1 MTNIVVMGECMVEF
15 SPTSQGYYK
24 NGFAG
29 DVYNTAV
36 YVKRLLADKAEVA
49 ILTAVGN
56 DNLSTKMLSAFEDEK
71 INTTF
76 VLQLKGRAPGAYLI
90 DISEAGERNFSY
102 WRDNSAAKST
112 MSMLDKKRQ
121 EQIIGN
127 TDVFYFSGISLAILN
142 KEDRELFWHMLLM
155 LKSAGKQIVFDSNYR
170 ERLWLCKGEAVEE
183 FEKAFAMS
191 DIVFAG
197 VEDLDLLL
205 GFKKA
210 EEISSYL
217 ASYSIDELIIKNG
230 EVNLLCIA
238 NQKSQWVDIVAV
250 DNVVDTTSAGDS
262 FNAGYLSARDNG
274 LSVIDAAKFACRIA
288 GFVIQQRGAIVDK
301 ELFSSFKQNELS
313 DIF

>member
-1 MTNIVVMGECMVEF
+1 MANIVVMGECMVEF

-36 YVKRLLADKAEVA
+36 YVKRLLADKADVA

-56 DNLSTKMLSAFEDEK
+56 DNLSTRMINAFEDEK
-71 INTTF
+71 INT
-76 VLQLKGRAPGAYLI
+76 VLIQQIADKVPGAYLI
-90 DISEAGERNFSY
+90 DISSTGERSFSY

-112 MSMLDKKRQ
+112 MSVLDKKLQ
-121 EQIIGN
+121 EQIVSN

-142 KEDRELFWHMLLM
+142 NSDRELLWQMLLA

-170 ERLWLCKGEAVEE
+170 EKLWLCKSEAVEE

-191 DIVFAG
+191 DVVFAG
-197 VEDLDLLL
+197 MEDLDLLL
-205 GFKKA
+205 GFKQT

-217 ASYSIDELIIKNG
+217 ASFSIDELIIKNG
-230 EVNLLCIA
+230 EVNLLCISS
-238 NQKSQWVDIVAV
+238 QQCQWVDIVAV
-250 DNVVDTTSAGDS
+250 DDVVDTTAAGDS

-274 LSVIDAAKFACRIA
+274 LSVLDAAKFACRIA

-301 ELFSSFKQNELS
+301 ELFFAFKHIELPG
-313 DIF
+313 IT